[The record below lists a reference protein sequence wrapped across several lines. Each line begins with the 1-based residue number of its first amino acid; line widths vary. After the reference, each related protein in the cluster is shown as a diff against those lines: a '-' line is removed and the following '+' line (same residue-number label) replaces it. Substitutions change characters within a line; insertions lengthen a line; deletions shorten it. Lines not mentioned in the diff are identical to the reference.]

1 MKKDNSIK
9 KEYWILKFFRGEIF
23 CKTLQKSQFN
33 MVTLL

>member
-9 KEYWILKFFRGEIF
+9 KEYLNVEFFRGEIF